1 MCKQH
6 LCTITTKRPF
16 CDWYATSTQ
25 KNLKIKYTQTWRWMV
40 TKWLMCL
47 WAEITRD
54 HIIYIM
60 NKFVFH
66 PKRHRKCLKKITS
79 VFSSCASFCIVSFSS
94 CFRTKASVNEGSR
107 LKLRTYPS
115 QLQQK
120 KIRKKER
127 KKKEKKK
134 KKKKRKGFCL
144 NVILVIIFPHHYIFH
159 LQANFIPHPNP
170 PNDQYYSE

>member
-1 MCKQH
+1 MYNYYKET
-6 LCTITTKRPF
+6 LF
-16 CDWYATSTQ
+16 YGWYATSTQ
-25 KNLKIKYTQTWRWMV
+25 NNNLKIKYTQTWRWMI
-40 TKWLMCL
+40 TKWFMCL
-47 WAEITRD
+47 WAEITGD

-60 NKFVFH
+60 NKYVFN

-120 KIRKKER
+120 KII
-127 KKKEKKK
+127 KKK
-134 KKKKRKGFCL
+134 KKKEEKKEKKEEVRFLLECYSG
-144 NVILVIIFPHHYIFH
+144 HYFSTSLH
-159 LQANFIPHPNP
+159 FSSAG
-170 PNDQYYSE
+170 